1 MTLADGLRFRRSVP
15 DDVPAAYPVFR
26 RSLFDYLHRIGMVDA
41 ATAADPPIE
50 SGWASQQGWMRHLS
64 DTAAEDWV
72 AEDPDGS
79 IVGWAQSVE
88 RDGLLELTLFFV
100 DPAAQ
105 TRGIGRGLLERAFPV
120 GRGSA
125 RTIVATQ
132 DPRALRLYL
141 GAGVHYVTTSVD
153 YIGRPTP
160 VTVETDLVI
169 ERADVTAPGDF
180 TAILRIE
187 EAVLGHRRDIDL
199 RFLLG
204 TRPAWIA
211 RRAGRVAGFAFGA
224 EAVNTGPIAALDPGD
239 LPALMATVEDDA
251 AARGLEEYGFTVPL
265 HNHVATAHALKRRL
279 AIDPFYTLILA
290 SDDRM
295 QLDRWVHTQP
305 AFIV

>member
-1 MTLADGLRFRRSVP
+1 MFPADGPRFRPTSP
-15 DDVPAAYPVFR
+15 DDLPAAYRVFR
-26 RSLFDYLHRIGMVDA
+26 RSLFDYLHRIGLVDA
-41 ATAADPPIE
+41 ATAADPPIG

-64 DTAAEDWV
+64 ATAAEDWV
-72 AEDPDGS
+72 AEEPDGS

-105 TRGIGRGLLERAFPV
+105 TRGIGRGLLERAFPM

-132 DPRALRLYL
+132 DARALRLYL

-153 YIGRPTP
+153 FIGRPSP
-160 VTVETDLVI
+160 ITVATDLTI
-169 ERADVTAPGDF
+169 ERADATAPADVE
-180 TAILRIE
+180 ALLRVE
-187 EAVLGHRRDIDL
+187 QAVLGHRREVDL
-199 RFLLG
+199 HFLLAE
-204 TRPAWIA
+204 RPAWIA
-211 RRAGRVAGFAFGA
+211 RRDGHVVGSAFGA
-224 EAVNTGPIAALDPGD
+224 AVTNTGPIAALDPAD
-239 LPALMATVEDDA
+239 LPALLATVEDEA
-251 AARGLEEYGFTVPL
+251 ATRGLEEFGFTIPL
-265 HNHVATAHALKRRL
+265 ANHVATAYALERRL

-290 SDDRM
+290 SDERM

>member
-1 MTLADGLRFRRSVP
+1 MTLADGPRFRRSVP
-15 DDVPAAYPVFR
+15 DDLPAAYRVFR

-64 DTAAEDWV
+64 ATAAEDWV
-72 AEDPDGS
+72 AQDADGS

-105 TRGIGRGLLERAFPV
+105 TRGIGRGLLERAFPI

-132 DPRALRLYL
+132 DARALRLYL
-141 GAGVHYVTTSVD
+141 GAGVRYLTTSIDFTGRPSRVTVTT
-153 YIGRPTP
+153 
-160 VTVETDLVI
+160 DLEI
-169 ERADVTAPGDF
+169 ERADAKAPADVEAVLG
-180 TAILRIE
+180 IE
-187 EAVLGHRRDIDL
+187 EAVLGHRREVDL
-199 RFLLG
+199 HFLLAE
-204 TRPAWIA
+204 RPAWIA
-211 RRAGRVAGFAFGA
+211 RRAGRVVGVAFGA
-224 EAVNTGPIAALDPGD
+224 AVLNTGPIAALDPAD

-251 AARGLEEYGFTVPL
+251 AARGLEEYGFTIPL